1 MDSNSIVGVF
11 LFITALV
18 ILIPVVLQI
27 RDGRFHWREVWGMFV
42 LVAGFVMVGS
52 AYMFLGGQQQ
62 RWLSLAGLGAV
73 LFGLL
78 VQHKRRERPD
88 AHEGGRR

>member
-1 MDSNSIVGVF
+1 MGSDRIIGIF
-11 LFITALV
+11 LFATALV

-42 LVAGFVMVGS
+42 LVAGFIMVGTG
-52 AYMFLGGQQQ
+52 YMFFAGQQL
-62 RWLSLAGLGAV
+62 RWLSLLGLGAV

-78 VQHKRRERPD
+78 VQHKRRDRTEQQ
-88 AHEGGRR
+88 

>member
-1 MDSNSIVGVF
+1 MDRNSIIGIF
-11 LFITALV
+11 LFSTALV
-18 ILIPVVLQI
+18 ILIPIVLQI

-42 LVAGFVMVGS
+42 LVAGFAVVGT
-52 AYMFLGGQQQ
+52 AYLFFAGQQQ
-62 RWLSLAGLGAV
+62 RWLSLFGLGAV

-88 AHEGGRR
+88 EQ

>member
-1 MDSNSIVGVF
+1 MDSDSIAGIF
-11 LFITALV
+11 LFVTALV

-42 LVAGFVMVGS
+42 LVAGFVIVGV
-52 AYMFLGGQQQ
+52 AFAFHDGDAQ
-62 RWLSLAGLGAV
+62 RWWSLAGLGAV

-88 AHEGGRR
+88 ASSGPEQ

>member
-1 MDSNSIVGVF
+1 MDSNSIIGIF
-11 LFITALV
+11 LFVTALV

-27 RDGRFHWREVWGMFV
+27 RDNRFHWREVWGMFV
-42 LVAGFVMVGS
+42 LVGGFIMVGC
-52 AYMFLGGQQQ
+52 AYMFLAGQQQ
-62 RWLSLAGLGAV
+62 RWLSLVGLGAV

-88 AHEGGRR
+88 AQQGGSR